1 MIAKELLNPKSIVI
15 CGVSSDVHKPGG
27 KALKNLLESPF
38 KGQVYAVNPKETE
51 VQGVKCYAKVDDLPQ
66 VDCAILCIAAKFC
79 TQTVDVLAKEKG
91 TKGFIII
98 SAGFSE
104 ENAEGAAIE
113 KHIVDTIN
121 SVGGSLI
128 GPNCTGFLNTNYAG
142 CFDTPIPTLDPKGVD
157 FITGSGATAVFIK
170 EYGMSN
176 GLKFNSVWAVGN
188 SAQLGI
194 EDVLEHLDETFDPE
208 RSSRVIML
216 YMEKIGDPQRLLKH
230 SRSLIN
236 KGCHIAAIKSGGSVA
251 GSRAASSHTGALATN
266 DAAVDALFR
275 KAGIVRCQNR
285 QELTTVCAVFMY
297 PELKGNRCAVVTHAG
312 GPAVM
317 LTDVLSNGG
326 MEVPSL
332 KEHPKAPELL
342 SKLFAGSSVGNPI
355 DFLATGTAEQLGY
368 ILDAVENDF
377 DEIDFSVVIFG
388 SPGLFSNKEVYDLL
402 DQKMRTCKKPI
413 FPVLPSI
420 INVKEEIEDFIAKGN
435 INFPEECVLG
445 NAICKIYNTP
455 KPKTGIVESLPI
467 DKLIISP
474 ANEPA
479 NEPDKDAVAAVAE
492 SIRQWGMLSPITV
505 SPKDGNYRV
514 VAGAKRVRAA
524 ALAGMKEIMAYIQ
537 EDAAVSDQPDIDVV
551 RIRKTV
557 ERCKDGYMEIADY
570 NELLDAAGIS
580 RKKSVE
586 VSNKE
591 DALAFAKEV
600 GCSKDV
606 PLVMKVVGPLHK
618 SDVGGVTLGVKD
630 LDTVAREFDRLI
642 VIPETYAVEMY
653 PMLDGTDVYIGA
665 IRDPKFG
672 HQVFFGLGGIFIE
685 VLKDVESVLV
695 PTNKEEVLKKLKNLK
710 GYKILEGVRGQEGV
724 NLDLYAD
731 QIVRVSALVQAAP
744 EIAEMDLNPLL
755 GNPRYVTAVDA
766 RIRLEK

>member
-1 MIAKELLNPKSIVI
+1 MIAKELLNPKSIVV
-15 CGVSSDVHKPGG
+15 CGASSDIHKPGG

-38 KGQVYAVNPKETE
+38 RGPVYAVNPKETM
-51 VQGVKCYAKVDDLPQ
+51 VQGVNCYANVNDLPQ

-79 TQTVDVLAKEKG
+79 AQTVDVLAKEKG
-91 TKGFIII
+91 CKGFIII

-104 ENAEGAAIE
+104 ESHEGAEIE

-128 GPNCTGFLNTNYAG
+128 GPNCTGFLNVNYAG
-142 CFDTPIPTLDPKGVD
+142 CFDTPIPTLDPHGVD

-170 EYGMSN
+170 EYGISN

-194 EDVLEHLDETFDPE
+194 EDVLEHLDETFDPVK
-208 RSSRVIML
+208 SSRVIML

-236 KGCHIAAIKSGGSVA
+236 KGCHIAAIKSGNSAA
-251 GSRAASSHTGALATN
+251 GSRAASSHTGALATS

-285 QELTTVCAVFMY
+285 QELTTVCAVFMH
-297 PELKGNRCAVVTHAG
+297 PEIKGKRCAVITHAG

-332 KEHPKAPELL
+332 KEHPASPALL
-342 SKLFAGSSVGNPI
+342 AKLFGGSSVGNPI

-368 ILDAVENDF
+368 IIDTVENEYTD
-377 DEIDFSVVIFG
+377 IDFSVVIFG

-402 DQKMRTCKKPI
+402 DEKMKTCKKPI

-420 INVKEEIEDFIAKGN
+420 INVKDEINDFIAKGR

-445 NAICKIYNTP
+445 NAICKVYNTP
-455 KPKTGIVESLPI
+455 KPQPEHVELP
-467 DKLIISP
+467 K
-474 ANEPA
+474 
-479 NEPDKDAVAAVAE
+479 
-492 SIRQWGMLSPITV
+492 
-505 SPKDGNYRV
+505 
-514 VAGAKRVRAA
+514 
-524 ALAGMKEIMAYIQ
+524 
-537 EDAAVSDQPDIDVV
+537 IDVA
-551 RIRKTV
+551 RIRKTID
-557 ERCKDGYMEIADY
+557 RCKSGYLEIADY

-586 VSNKE
+586 VSKKE

-630 LDTVAREFDRLI
+630 LDTVAKEFDRLI

-653 PMLDGTDVYIGA
+653 PMLDGIDVYIGA
-665 IRDPKFG
+665 IKDPKFG
-672 HQVFFGLGGIFIE
+672 HQIFFGLGGIFIE
-685 VLKDVESVLV
+685 VLKDVQSALAPITADEA
-695 PTNKEEVLKKLKNLK
+695 KEMLKQLK
-710 GYKILEGVRGQEGV
+710 GYKILQGVRGQEGV

-731 QIVRVSALVQAAP
+731 QVARVSALVQAAP

-766 RIRLEK
+766 RIRIEK

>member
-1 MIAKELLNPKSIVI
+1 MINPKLLNPQSIVV
-15 CGVSSDVHKPGG
+15 CGASSDIHTPGG
-27 KALKNLLESPF
+27 KALKNLLESAF
-38 KGQVYAVNPKETE
+38 KGEVYAVNPKETE

-79 TQTVDVLAKEKG
+79 AQTVDVLAKEKG
-91 TKGFIII
+91 CRGFIIV

-104 ENAEGAAIE
+104 ESHEGAEVE

-128 GPNCTGFLNTNYAG
+128 GPNCTGFLNTNYSG
-142 CFDTPIPTLDPKGVD
+142 CFDTPIPKLDPKGVD

-208 RSSRVIML
+208 KSSHVIML

-236 KGCHIAAIKSGGSVA
+236 KGCHIAAIKSGGSAA

-266 DAAVDALFR
+266 DAAVDALFQ

-285 QELTTVCAVFMY
+285 QELTTVCGVFMH
-297 PELKGNRCAVVTHAG
+297 PEIKGKRCAVITHAG

-326 MEVPSL
+326 MEVPPL
-332 KEHPKAPELL
+332 KDHPASPALL
-342 SKLFAGSSVGNPI
+342 AKLFGGSSVGNPI

-368 ILDAVENDF
+368 IIDTVENEY

-402 DQKMRTCKKPI
+402 DEKMKTCKKPI

-420 INVKEEIEDFIAKGN
+420 INVKQEIEDFIAKGR

-445 NAICKIYNTP
+445 NALVKVYNTP
-455 KPKTGIVESLPI
+455 KPQPEHVELP
-467 DKLIISP
+467 
-474 ANEPA
+474 
-479 NEPDKDAVAAVAE
+479 
-492 SIRQWGMLSPITV
+492 Q
-505 SPKDGNYRV
+505 
-514 VAGAKRVRAA
+514 
-524 ALAGMKEIMAYIQ
+524 
-537 EDAAVSDQPDIDVV
+537 IDVA
-551 RIRKTV
+551 RIRATV
-557 ERCKDGYMEIADY
+557 DRCKDGYMEIADY

-586 VSNKE
+586 VSKKE

-630 LDTVAREFDRLI
+630 LDTVAKEFDRLI

-672 HQVFFGLGGIFIE
+672 HQIFFGLGGIFIE
-685 VLKDVESVLV
+685 VLKDVQSALAPITAAEA
-695 PTNKEEVLKKLKNLK
+695 KEMLTKLR
-710 GYKILEGVRGQEGV
+710 GYKILQGVRGQEPV

-731 QIVRVSALVQAAP
+731 QVARVSALVQAAP

>member
-1 MIAKELLNPKSIVI
+1 MIAKELLNPRSIVI
-15 CGVSSDVHKPGG
+15 CGASSDIHKPGG
-27 KALKNLLESPF
+27 KALKNLLESNFSGP
-38 KGQVYAVNPKETE
+38 VYAVNPKETE
-51 VQGVKCYAKVDDLPQ
+51 VQGIKCYAKVEDLPQ

-79 TQTVDVLAKEKG
+79 AQTVDVLTQQKC
-91 TKGFIII
+91 TKGFIIV

-113 KHIVDTIN
+113 KHIVDSIN
-121 SVGGSLI
+121 AVGGSLI
-128 GPNCTGFLNTNYAG
+128 GPNCTGFLNTNYSG
-142 CFDTPIPTLDPKGVD
+142 CFDTPIPKLDPKGVD

-170 EYGMSN
+170 EYGMTN

-208 RSSRVIML
+208 KSSHVIML
-216 YMEKIGDPQRLLKH
+216 YMEKVGDPQRLLKH

-236 KGCHIAAIKSGGSVA
+236 KGCHIAAIKSGGSAA

-285 QELTTVCAVFMY
+285 QELTTVCGVFMY
-297 PELKGNRCAVVTHAG
+297 PEIKGNRCAVITHAG

-317 LTDVLSNGG
+317 LTDVLSNNGI
-326 MEVPSL
+326 EVPSL
-332 KEHPKAPELL
+332 KEHPASPALL
-342 SKLFAGSSVGNPI
+342 EKLFGGSSVGNPI

-368 ILDAVENDF
+368 IIDTVENEYTD
-377 DEIDFSVVIFG
+377 IDFSVVIFG
-388 SPGLFSNKEVYDLL
+388 SPGLFSNREVYALL
-402 DQKMRTCKKPI
+402 NEKMKTCKKPI

-420 INVKEEIEDFIAKGN
+420 INVKDEIQEFIDMGN

-445 NAICKIYNTP
+445 NAICKVYNTP
-455 KPKTGIVESLPI
+455 KPQPENVEQ
-467 DKLIISP
+467 P
-474 ANEPA
+474 A
-479 NEPDKDAVAAVAE
+479 
-492 SIRQWGMLSPITV
+492 
-505 SPKDGNYRV
+505 
-514 VAGAKRVRAA
+514 
-524 ALAGMKEIMAYIQ
+524 
-537 EDAAVSDQPDIDVV
+537 IDVA

-557 ERCKDGYMEIADY
+557 DRCKSGYMEIADY

-586 VSNKE
+586 VSKVE
-591 DALAFAKEV
+591 DAIAFAKEV

-630 LDTVAREFDRLI
+630 LATVEKEFNRLI

-665 IRDPKFG
+665 IKDPKFG
-672 HQVFFGLGGIFIE
+672 HQIFFGLGGIFIE
-685 VLKDVESVLV
+685 VLKDVQSALAPISAAEA
-695 PTNKEEVLKKLKNLK
+695 KEALTKLR
-710 GYKILEGVRGQEGV
+710 GYKILQGVRGQEAV
-724 NLDLYAD
+724 NIDLYAD
-731 QIVRVSALVQAAP
+731 QIARVSALVQAAP

>member
-1 MIAKELLNPKSIVI
+1 MIAKELLNPRSIVI
-15 CGVSSDVHKPGG
+15 CGASSDIHKPGG
-27 KALKNLLESPF
+27 KALKNLLESNFSGP
-38 KGQVYAVNPKETE
+38 VYAVNPKETE
-51 VQGVKCYAKVDDLPQ
+51 VQGIKCYAKVEDLPQ

-79 TQTVDVLAKEKG
+79 AQTVDVLTQQKG
-91 TKGFIII
+91 TKGFIIV

-113 KHIVDTIN
+113 KHIVDSIN
-121 SVGGSLI
+121 AVGGSLI
-128 GPNCTGFLNTNYAG
+128 GPNCTGFLNTNYSG
-142 CFDTPIPTLDPKGVD
+142 CFDTPIPKLDPKGVD

-170 EYGMSN
+170 EYGMTN
-176 GLKFNSVWAVGN
+176 DLKFNSVWAVGN

-208 RSSRVIML
+208 KSSHVIML
-216 YMEKIGDPQRLLKH
+216 YMEKVGDPQRLLKH

-236 KGCHIAAIKSGGSVA
+236 KGCHIAAIKSGGSAA

-285 QELTTVCAVFMY
+285 QELTTVCGVFMY
-297 PELKGNRCAVVTHAG
+297 PEIKGNRCAVITHAG

-317 LTDVLSNGG
+317 LTDVLSNNGI
-326 MEVPSL
+326 EVPSL
-332 KEHPKAPELL
+332 KEHPASPALL
-342 SKLFAGSSVGNPI
+342 EKLFGGSSVGNPI

-368 ILDAVENDF
+368 IIDTVENEYTD
-377 DEIDFSVVIFG
+377 IDFSVVIFG
-388 SPGLFSNKEVYDLL
+388 SPGLFSNREVYALL
-402 DQKMRTCKKPI
+402 NEKMKTCKKPI

-420 INVKEEIEDFIAKGN
+420 INVKDEIQEFIDMGN

-445 NAICKIYNTP
+445 NAICKVYNTP
-455 KPKTGIVESLPI
+455 KPQPENVEQ
-467 DKLIISP
+467 P
-474 ANEPA
+474 A
-479 NEPDKDAVAAVAE
+479 
-492 SIRQWGMLSPITV
+492 
-505 SPKDGNYRV
+505 
-514 VAGAKRVRAA
+514 
-524 ALAGMKEIMAYIQ
+524 
-537 EDAAVSDQPDIDVV
+537 IDVA

-557 ERCKDGYMEIADY
+557 DRCKSGYMEIADY

-586 VSNKE
+586 VSKVE
-591 DALAFAKEV
+591 DAIAFAKEV

-630 LDTVAREFDRLI
+630 LATVEKEFNRLI

-665 IRDPKFG
+665 IKDPKFG
-672 HQVFFGLGGIFIE
+672 HQIFFGLGGIFIE
-685 VLKDVESVLV
+685 VLKDVQSALAPISAAEA
-695 PTNKEEVLKKLKNLK
+695 KEALTKLR
-710 GYKILEGVRGQEGV
+710 GYKILQGVRGQEAV
-724 NLDLYAD
+724 NIDLYAD
-731 QIVRVSALVQAAP
+731 QIARVSALVQAAP

>member
-1 MIAKELLNPKSIVI
+1 MIAKELLDPKSIVI
-15 CGVSSDVHKPGG
+15 CGASSDIHKPGG
-27 KALKNLLESPF
+27 KALLNLLNSKF
-38 KGQVYAVNPKETE
+38 AGQVYAVNPKETE
-51 VQGVKCYAKVDDLPQ
+51 VQGVKCYAKVEDLPQ

-79 TQTVDVLAKEKG
+79 PATVDVLALQKG
-91 TKGFIII
+91 TKGFIIV

-128 GPNCTGFLNTNYAG
+128 GPNCTGFLNTNYSG
-142 CFDTPIPTLDPKGVD
+142 CFDTPIPTLDPHGVD

-170 EYGMSN
+170 EYGISN
-176 GLKFNSVWAVGN
+176 GLTFNSVWAVGN

-194 EDVLEHLDETFDPE
+194 EDVLEHLDTTFDPE
-208 RSSRVIML
+208 KSSRVIML

-236 KGCHIAAIKSGGSVA
+236 KGCHIAAIKSGGSAA

-285 QELTTVCAVFMY
+285 QELTTVCAVFMH
-297 PELKGNRCAVVTHAG
+297 PEIKGNRCAVITHAG

-326 MEVPSL
+326 IEVPSL
-332 KEHPKAPELL
+332 KDHPASPALL
-342 SKLFAGSSVGNPI
+342 AKLFGGSSVGNPI

-368 ILDAVENDF
+368 IIDTVENEYTD
-377 DEIDFSVVIFG
+377 IDFSVVIFG

-402 DQKMRTCKKPI
+402 DEKMKTCKKPI

-420 INVKEEIEDFIAKGN
+420 INVKQEIDDFIAKGR

-445 NAICKIYNTP
+445 NALVKVYNTP
-455 KPKTGIVESLPI
+455 KPQPENVEQ
-467 DKLIISP
+467 P
-474 ANEPA
+474 A
-479 NEPDKDAVAAVAE
+479 
-492 SIRQWGMLSPITV
+492 
-505 SPKDGNYRV
+505 
-514 VAGAKRVRAA
+514 
-524 ALAGMKEIMAYIQ
+524 
-537 EDAAVSDQPDIDVV
+537 IDVA
-551 RIRKTV
+551 RIRATV
-557 ERCKDGYMEIADY
+557 DRCKDGYMEIADY
-570 NELLDAAGIS
+570 NELLDAAGIA
-580 RKKSVE
+580 RKKSIE
-586 VSNKE
+586 VSKKE
-591 DALAFAKEV
+591 DALAFAREV

-672 HQVFFGLGGIFIE
+672 HQIFFGLGGIFIE
-685 VLKDVESVLV
+685 VLKDVQSALAPITAAEA
-695 PTNKEEVLKKLKNLK
+695 KEMLTHLR
-710 GYKILEGVRGQEGV
+710 GYKILEGVRGQEPV

-731 QIVRVSALVQAAP
+731 QIARVSALVQAAP

-755 GNPRYVTAVDA
+755 GNPRAVVAVDA

>member
-1 MIAKELLNPKSIVI
+1 MIAKELLNPRSIVI
-15 CGVSSDVHKPGG
+15 CGASSDIHKPGG
-27 KALKNLLESPF
+27 KSLKNLLESPF
-38 KGQVYAVNPKETE
+38 KGQIYAVNPKETE

-66 VDCAILCIAAKFC
+66 VDCALLCIAAKFC
-79 TQTVDVLAKEKG
+79 AQTVDVLAKEKG
-91 TKGFIII
+91 CKGFIII

-128 GPNCTGFLNTNYAG
+128 GPNCTGFLNVNYAG

-208 RSSRVIML
+208 KSSHVIML
-216 YMEKIGDPQRLLKH
+216 YMEKIGDPMRLLKH

-236 KGCHIAAIKSGGSVA
+236 KGCHIAAIKSGGSAA

-275 KAGIVRCQNR
+275 KAGIVRCHNR
-285 QELTTVCAVFMY
+285 QELTTVCGVFMH
-297 PELKGNRCAVVTHAG
+297 PEIKGKRCAVITHAG

-326 MEVPSL
+326 MEVPPL
-332 KEHPKAPELL
+332 KDHPASPALL
-342 SKLFAGSSVGNPI
+342 EKLFGGSSVGNPI

-368 ILDAVENDF
+368 IIDTVENEY

-402 DQKMRTCKKPI
+402 DEKMKTCKKPI

-420 INVKEEIEDFIAKGN
+420 INVKDEIEDFISKGR

-445 NAICKIYNTP
+445 NALCKVYNTP
-455 KPKTGIVESLPI
+455 KPQPEHVELP
-467 DKLIISP
+467 K
-474 ANEPA
+474 
-479 NEPDKDAVAAVAE
+479 
-492 SIRQWGMLSPITV
+492 
-505 SPKDGNYRV
+505 
-514 VAGAKRVRAA
+514 
-524 ALAGMKEIMAYIQ
+524 
-537 EDAAVSDQPDIDVV
+537 IDVA
-551 RIRKTV
+551 RIRRTV

-586 VSNKE
+586 VSKKE

-618 SDVGGVTLGVKD
+618 SDVGGVTLNVKD
-630 LDTVAREFDRLI
+630 LDTVSKEFDRLMAI
-642 VIPETYAVEMY
+642 KDTYAVEMY
-653 PMLDGTDVYIGA
+653 PMLDGIDVYIGA
-665 IRDPKFG
+665 IKDPKFG
-672 HQVFFGLGGIFIE
+672 HQIFFGLGGIFIE
-685 VLKDVESVLV
+685 VLKDVQSALAPITAAEA
-695 PTNKEEVLKKLKNLK
+695 KEMLKQLK
-710 GYKILEGVRGQEGV
+710 GYKILQGVRGQEGV

-731 QIVRVSALVQAAP
+731 QVARVSALVQAAP

>member
-1 MIAKELLNPKSIVI
+1 MIAKELLNPRSIVI
-15 CGVSSDVHKPGG
+15 CGASSDIHKPGG
-27 KALKNLLESPF
+27 KSLKNLLESPF

-79 TQTVDVLAKEKG
+79 AQTVDVLAKEKG
-91 TKGFIII
+91 CKGFIIV

-128 GPNCTGFLNTNYAG
+128 GPNCTGFLNVNYAG
-142 CFDTPIPTLDPKGVD
+142 CFDTPIPPLDPKGVD

-208 RSSRVIML
+208 KSSHVIML

-236 KGCHIAAIKSGGSVA
+236 KGCHIAAIKSGGSAA

-285 QELTTVCAVFMY
+285 QELTTVCAVFMH
-297 PELKGNRCAVVTHAG
+297 PEIKGKRCAVITHAG

-332 KEHPKAPELL
+332 KEHPASPALL
-342 SKLFAGSSVGNPI
+342 EKLFAGSSVGNPI

-368 ILDAVENDF
+368 IIDTVENEYTD
-377 DEIDFSVVIFG
+377 IDFSVVIFG

-402 DQKMRTCKKPI
+402 DEKMKTCKKPI

-420 INVKEEIEDFIAKGN
+420 INVKDEINDFIAKGR
-435 INFPEECVLG
+435 INFPEKCVLG
-445 NAICKIYNTP
+445 NAICKVYHTP
-455 KPKTGIVESLPI
+455 KPQPENVELP
-467 DKLIISP
+467 K
-474 ANEPA
+474 
-479 NEPDKDAVAAVAE
+479 
-492 SIRQWGMLSPITV
+492 
-505 SPKDGNYRV
+505 
-514 VAGAKRVRAA
+514 
-524 ALAGMKEIMAYIQ
+524 
-537 EDAAVSDQPDIDVV
+537 IDVA
-551 RIRKTV
+551 RIRKTID
-557 ERCKDGYMEIADY
+557 RCKDGYMEISDY

-586 VSNKE
+586 VSKKE

-630 LDTVAREFDRLI
+630 LDTVAKEFDRLI

-665 IRDPKFG
+665 IRDEKFG

-685 VLKDVESVLV
+685 VLKDVQSALAPITAAEA
-695 PTNKEEVLKKLKNLK
+695 KEMLKQLK

-724 NLDLYAD
+724 NIDLYAE
-731 QIVRVSALVQAAP
+731 QVARVSALVQAAP

>member
-1 MIAKELLNPKSIVI
+1 MISQKLLAPQSIVV
-15 CGVSSDVHKPGG
+15 CGASSDVHKPGG
-27 KALKNLLESPF
+27 KVLKNLKESGF
-38 KGQVYAVNPKETE
+38 KGQIYAVNPKETE
-51 VQGVKCYAKVDDLPQ
+51 VQGVKCYAKVEDLPQ
-66 VDCAILCIAAKFC
+66 VDCAILAIAAKYC
-79 TQTVDVLAKEKG
+79 PATVDVLTHQKG
-91 TKGFIII
+91 TGGFIIV

-104 ENAEGAAIE
+104 ENEEGARLE
-113 KHIVDTIN
+113 KQIVEHIN

-128 GPNCTGFLNTNYAG
+128 GPNCTGFLNTNYCGA
-142 CFDTPIPTLDPKGVD
+142 FDTPIPTLDPHGVD

-170 EYGMSN
+170 EYGITN
-176 GLKFNSVWAVGN
+176 GLTFNSVWAVGN

-194 EDVLEHLDETFDPE
+194 EDVLEHLDETFDPVK
-208 RSSRVIML
+208 SSRVIML

-230 SRSLIN
+230 SRNLIN
-236 KGCHIAAIKSGGSVA
+236 KGCHIAAIKSGGSAA

-266 DAAVDALFR
+266 DAAVAALFR

-285 QELTTVCAVFMY
+285 QELTTVCAIFMH
-297 PELKGNRCAVVTHAG
+297 PELKGKRCAVITHAG

-326 MEVPSL
+326 MDVPGL
-332 KEHPKAPELL
+332 KEHPKSPELL
-342 SKLFAGSSVGNPI
+342 GKLFAGSSVGNPI

-368 ILDAVENDF
+368 IIDAVENDY
-377 DEIDFSVVIFG
+377 ENIDFSVVIFG
-388 SPGLFSNKEVYDLL
+388 SPGLFSNREVYALL
-402 DQKMRTCKKPI
+402 DEKMKTCKKPI

-420 INVKEEIEDFIAKGN
+420 INVKDEIQEFIDRGR
-435 INFPEECVLG
+435 INFPEECILG
-445 NAICKIYNTP
+445 NALCKVYHTP
-455 KPKTGIVESLPI
+455 KPQPENVEQ
-467 DKLIISP
+467 P
-474 ANEPA
+474 A
-479 NEPDKDAVAAVAE
+479 
-492 SIRQWGMLSPITV
+492 
-505 SPKDGNYRV
+505 
-514 VAGAKRVRAA
+514 
-524 ALAGMKEIMAYIQ
+524 
-537 EDAAVSDQPDIDVV
+537 IDVA
-551 RIRKTV
+551 RIRKTID
-557 ERCKDGYMEIADY
+557 RCKDGYMEIADY

-586 VSNKE
+586 VSKKE

-665 IRDPKFG
+665 IRDAKFG
-672 HQVFFGLGGIFIE
+672 HQIFFGLGGIFIE
-685 VLKDVESVLV
+685 VLKDVQSALAPISATEA
-695 PTNKEEVLKKLKNLK
+695 KEMLTKLR
-710 GYKILEGVRGQEGV
+710 GYKILQGVRGQEAV

-731 QIVRVSALVQAAP
+731 QIARVSALVQAAP

>member
-1 MIAKELLNPKSIVI
+1 MIAKELLNPRSIVI
-15 CGVSSDVHKPGG
+15 CGASSDVHKPGG

-79 TQTVDVLAKEKG
+79 AQTVDVLAKEKG

-142 CFDTPIPTLDPKGVD
+142 CFDAPIPHLDPKGVD

-208 RSSRVIML
+208 RSSHVIML

-236 KGCHIAAIKSGGSVA
+236 KGCHIAAIKSGGSAA

-285 QELTTVCAVFMY
+285 QELTTVCAVFMH
-297 PELKGNRCAVVTHAG
+297 PEIKGKRCAVITHAG

-332 KEHPKAPELL
+332 KEHPASPALL
-342 SKLFAGSSVGNPI
+342 EKLFAGSSVGNPI

-368 ILDAVENDF
+368 IIDAVENDYT
-377 DEIDFSVVIFG
+377 DIDFSVVIFG

-402 DQKMRTCKKPI
+402 DEKMKTCKKPI

-420 INVKEEIEDFIAKGN
+420 INVKEEIEDFIAKGR

-445 NAICKIYNTP
+445 NAICKVYHTP
-455 KPKTGIVESLPI
+455 KPQPEHVE
-467 DKLIISP
+467 
-474 ANEPA
+474 
-479 NEPDKDAVAAVAE
+479 
-492 SIRQWGMLSPITV
+492 T
-505 SPKDGNYRV
+505 PK
-514 VAGAKRVRAA
+514 
-524 ALAGMKEIMAYIQ
+524 
-537 EDAAVSDQPDIDVV
+537 IDVA

-586 VSNKE
+586 VSKKE

-630 LDTVAREFDRLI
+630 LDTVAKEFDRLI

-665 IRDPKFG
+665 IRDAKFG
-672 HQVFFGLGGIFIE
+672 HQIFFGLGGIFIE
-685 VLKDVESVLV
+685 VLKDVQSALAPITAAEA
-695 PTNKEEVLKKLKNLK
+695 KEMLKQLK

-731 QIVRVSALVQAAP
+731 QVARVSALVQAAP

>member
-1 MIAKELLNPKSIVI
+1 MIAKELLNPRSIVI
-15 CGVSSDVHKPGG
+15 CGASSDVHKPGG
-27 KALKNLLESPF
+27 KSLKNLLESPF

-51 VQGVKCYAKVDDLPQ
+51 VQGVKCYSKVEDLPQ

-79 TQTVDVLAKEKG
+79 AQTVDVLAKEKG
-91 TKGFIII
+91 CKGFIIV

-104 ENAEGAAIE
+104 ESHEGAEIE

-128 GPNCTGFLNTNYAG
+128 GPNCTGFLNVNYAG
-142 CFDTPIPTLDPKGVD
+142 CFDTPIPPLDPKGVD

-194 EDVLEHLDETFDPE
+194 EDVLEHLDETFDPVK
-208 RSSRVIML
+208 SSHVIML

-236 KGCHIAAIKSGGSVA
+236 KGCHIAAIKSGGSAA

-285 QELTTVCAVFMY
+285 QELTTLCAVFMY
-297 PELKGNRCAVVTHAG
+297 PELKGKRCAVVTHAG

-332 KEHPKAPELL
+332 KDHPASPALL
-342 SKLFAGSSVGNPI
+342 EKLFGGSSVGNPI

-368 ILDAVENDF
+368 ILDTVENEYTD
-377 DEIDFSVVIFG
+377 IDFSVVIFG

-420 INVKEEIEDFIAKGN
+420 INVKSEIEDFIAKGN

-445 NAICKIYNTP
+445 NALVKVYHTP
-455 KPKTGIVESLPI
+455 KPQPENVELP
-467 DKLIISP
+467 K
-474 ANEPA
+474 
-479 NEPDKDAVAAVAE
+479 
-492 SIRQWGMLSPITV
+492 
-505 SPKDGNYRV
+505 
-514 VAGAKRVRAA
+514 
-524 ALAGMKEIMAYIQ
+524 
-537 EDAAVSDQPDIDVV
+537 IDVA
-551 RIRKTV
+551 RIRATV
-557 ERCKDGYMEIADY
+557 DRCKDGYMEISDY

-586 VSNKE
+586 VSKKE

-630 LDTVAREFDRLI
+630 LDTVAKEFDRLI

-665 IRDPKFG
+665 IRDDKFG
-672 HQVFFGLGGIFIE
+672 HQIFFGLGGIFIE
-685 VLKDVESVLV
+685 VLKDVQSALAPITAAEA
-695 PTNKEEVLKKLKNLK
+695 KEMLKQLK

-731 QIVRVSALVQAAP
+731 QVARVSALVQAAP

>member
-1 MIAKELLNPKSIVI
+1 MIAKELLNPKSIVV
-15 CGVSSDVHKPGG
+15 CGASSDIHKPGG

-38 KGQVYAVNPKETE
+38 RGPVYAVNPKETE

-66 VDCAILCIAAKFC
+66 VECAILCIAAKFC
-79 TQTVDVLAKEKG
+79 AQTVDVLSKEKG
-91 TKGFIII
+91 CKGFIII

-104 ENAEGAAIE
+104 ENHEGALIE

-128 GPNCTGFLNTNYAG
+128 GPNCTGFLNVNYAG
-142 CFDTPIPTLDPKGVD
+142 CFDTPIPALDPKGVD

-194 EDVLEHLDETFDPE
+194 EDVLEHLDETFDPVK
-208 RSSRVIML
+208 SSHVIML

-236 KGCHIAAIKSGGSVA
+236 KGCHIAAIKSGGSAA

-266 DAAVDALFR
+266 DAVVDALFK

-285 QELTTVCAVFMY
+285 QELTTVCGVFMH
-297 PELKGNRCAVVTHAG
+297 PEIKGKRCAVITHAG

-332 KEHPKAPELL
+332 KEHPASPALL
-342 SKLFAGSSVGNPI
+342 EKLFAGSSVGNPI

-368 ILDAVENDF
+368 IIDTVENEYTD
-377 DEIDFSVVIFG
+377 IDFSVVIFG

-402 DQKMRTCKKPI
+402 DAKMKTCKKPI

-420 INVKEEIEDFIAKGN
+420 INVKDEIEDFIAKGR

-445 NAICKIYNTP
+445 NAICKVYNTP
-455 KPKTGIVESLPI
+455 KPQPENVE
-467 DKLIISP
+467 
-474 ANEPA
+474 
-479 NEPDKDAVAAVAE
+479 
-492 SIRQWGMLSPITV
+492 M
-505 SPKDGNYRV
+505 PKV
-514 VAGAKRVRAA
+514 
-524 ALAGMKEIMAYIQ
+524 
-537 EDAAVSDQPDIDVV
+537 DIA
-551 RIRKTV
+551 RIRKCIDSC
-557 ERCKDGYMEIADY
+557 ENGYIAPDKIY
-570 NELLDAAGIS
+570 ELLDAAGIAQKQI
-580 RKKSVE
+580 RVVDKKQQ
-586 VSNKE
+586 
-591 DALAFAKEV
+591 ALDFANEV
-600 GCSKDV
+600 GY
-606 PLVMKVVGPLHK
+606 PLVMKVVGPVHK
-618 SDVGGVTLGVKD
+618 SDVGGVTLNVRD
-630 LDTVAREFDRLI
+630 IETVGKEFDRLMAI
-642 VIPETYAVEMY
+642 KDTYAVEMY
-653 PMLDGTDVYIGA
+653 PMLDGTEVYIGA
-665 IRDPKFG
+665 IRDQKFG

-685 VLKDVESVLV
+685 VLKDVQSSLV
-695 PTNKEEVLKKLKNLK
+695 PISAPEAKDMLTKLR
-710 GYKILEGVRGQEGV
+710 GYKILQGVRGQQPV
-724 NLDLYAD
+724 NIDVYAE
-731 QIVRVSALVQAAP
+731 QIARVAALVMAAP

-755 GNPRYVTAVDA
+755 GNPKNVVAVDA
-766 RIRLEK
+766 RIRIEK

>member
-1 MIAKELLNPKSIVI
+1 MIAKELLNPRSIVI
-15 CGVSSDVHKPGG
+15 CGASSDVHKPGG
-27 KALKNLLESPF
+27 KSLKNLLESPF

-51 VQGVKCYAKVDDLPQ
+51 VQGVKCYAKVEDLPQ

-79 TQTVDVLAKEKG
+79 AQTVDVLAKEKG
-91 TKGFIII
+91 CKGFIIV

-104 ENAEGAAIE
+104 ESHEGAEIE

-128 GPNCTGFLNTNYAG
+128 GPNCTGFLNVNYAG
-142 CFDTPIPTLDPKGVD
+142 CFDTPIPPLDPKGVD

-194 EDVLEHLDETFDPE
+194 EDVLEHLDETFNPE
-208 RSSRVIML
+208 TSSHVIML

-236 KGCHIAAIKSGGSVA
+236 KGCHIAAIKSGGSAA

-297 PELKGNRCAVVTHAG
+297 PELKGKRCAIVTHAG

-332 KEHPKAPELL
+332 KDHPASPALL
-342 SKLFAGSSVGNPI
+342 EKLFGGSSVGNPI

-368 ILDAVENDF
+368 ILDTVENEYTD
-377 DEIDFSVVIFG
+377 IDFSVVIFG

-420 INVKEEIEDFIAKGN
+420 INVKSEIEDFIAKGN

-445 NAICKIYNTP
+445 NALVKVYHTP
-455 KPKTGIVESLPI
+455 KPQPENVELP
-467 DKLIISP
+467 K
-474 ANEPA
+474 
-479 NEPDKDAVAAVAE
+479 
-492 SIRQWGMLSPITV
+492 
-505 SPKDGNYRV
+505 
-514 VAGAKRVRAA
+514 
-524 ALAGMKEIMAYIQ
+524 
-537 EDAAVSDQPDIDVV
+537 IDVA

-586 VSNKE
+586 VSKKE
-591 DALAFAKEV
+591 DAVAFAKEV

-630 LDTVAREFDRLI
+630 LDTVAKEFDRLI

-672 HQVFFGLGGIFIE
+672 HQIFFGLGGIFIE
-685 VLKDVESVLV
+685 VLKDVQSALAPITAAEA
-695 PTNKEEVLKKLKNLK
+695 KEMLTKLK
-710 GYKILEGVRGQEGV
+710 GYKILQGVRGQEGV

-731 QIVRVSALVQAAP
+731 QVARVSALVQAAP

>member
-15 CGVSSDVHKPGG
+15 CGASSDIHKPGG
-27 KALKNLLESPF
+27 KSLKNLLESPF
-38 KGQVYAVNPKETE
+38 KGQIYAVNPKETE

-66 VDCAILCIAAKFC
+66 VDCALLCIAAKFC
-79 TQTVDVLAKEKG
+79 AQTVDVLAKEKG
-91 TKGFIII
+91 CKGFIII

-104 ENAEGAAIE
+104 ESHEGAEIE

-128 GPNCTGFLNTNYAG
+128 GPNCTGFLNVNYAG
-142 CFDTPIPTLDPKGVD
+142 CFDTPIPPLNPKGVD

-176 GLKFNSVWAVGN
+176 GLQFNSVWAVGN

-208 RSSRVIML
+208 KSSHVIML

-236 KGCHIAAIKSGGSVA
+236 KGCHIAAIKSGNSAA
-251 GSRAASSHTGALATN
+251 GSRAASSHTGALATS

-285 QELTTVCAVFMY
+285 QELTTVCAVFMH
-297 PELKGNRCAVVTHAG
+297 PELKGKRCAVVTHAG

-326 MEVPSL
+326 MEIPSL

-342 SKLFAGSSVGNPI
+342 SKLFGGSSVGNPI

-402 DQKMRTCKKPI
+402 DEKMKTCKKPI

-420 INVKEEIEDFIAKGN
+420 INVKDEIEDFIAKGR

-445 NAICKIYNTP
+445 NAICKVYNTP
-455 KPKTGIVESLPI
+455 KPQPEHVELP
-467 DKLIISP
+467 K
-474 ANEPA
+474 
-479 NEPDKDAVAAVAE
+479 
-492 SIRQWGMLSPITV
+492 
-505 SPKDGNYRV
+505 
-514 VAGAKRVRAA
+514 
-524 ALAGMKEIMAYIQ
+524 
-537 EDAAVSDQPDIDVV
+537 IDVA
-551 RIRKTV
+551 RIRKTID
-557 ERCKDGYMEIADY
+557 RCKSGYLEIADY

-586 VSNKE
+586 VSKKE

-630 LDTVAREFDRLI
+630 LDTVAKEFDRLI

-653 PMLDGTDVYIGA
+653 PMLDGLDVYIGA
-665 IRDPKFG
+665 IKDAKFG
-672 HQVFFGLGGIFIE
+672 HQIFFGLGGIFIE
-685 VLKDVESVLV
+685 VLKDVQSALAPITAAEA
-695 PTNKEEVLKKLKNLK
+695 KEMLKQLK

-724 NLDLYAD
+724 NIDLYAD
-731 QIVRVSALVQAAP
+731 QVARVSALVQAAP

-766 RIRLEK
+766 RIRIEK

>member
-1 MIAKELLNPKSIVI
+1 MIAKELLNPRSIVI
-15 CGVSSDVHKPGG
+15 CGASSDIHKPGG
-27 KALKNLLESPF
+27 KSLKNLLESPF

-79 TQTVDVLAKEKG
+79 AQTVDVLAKEKG
-91 TKGFIII
+91 CKGFIIV

-128 GPNCTGFLNTNYAG
+128 GPNCTGFLNVNYAG
-142 CFDTPIPTLDPKGVD
+142 CFDTPIPKLDPKGVD

-208 RSSRVIML
+208 KSSHVIML

-230 SRSLIN
+230 SRNLIN
-236 KGCHIAAIKSGGSVA
+236 KGCHIAAIKSGGSAA

-285 QELTTVCAVFMY
+285 QELTTVCAVFMH
-297 PELKGNRCAVVTHAG
+297 PEIKGKRCAVITHAG

-332 KEHPKAPELL
+332 KEHPASPALL
-342 SKLFAGSSVGNPI
+342 EKLFAGSSVGNPI

-368 ILDAVENDF
+368 IIDTVENEYTD
-377 DEIDFSVVIFG
+377 IDFSVVIFG

-402 DQKMRTCKKPI
+402 DQKMKTCKKPI

-420 INVKEEIEDFIAKGN
+420 INVKDEIDDFIAKGR

-445 NAICKIYNTP
+445 NAICKVYNTP
-455 KPKTGIVESLPI
+455 KPQPENVELP
-467 DKLIISP
+467 
-474 ANEPA
+474 A
-479 NEPDKDAVAAVAE
+479 
-492 SIRQWGMLSPITV
+492 
-505 SPKDGNYRV
+505 
-514 VAGAKRVRAA
+514 
-524 ALAGMKEIMAYIQ
+524 
-537 EDAAVSDQPDIDVV
+537 IDVA
-551 RIRKTV
+551 RIRRTV

-586 VSNKE
+586 VSKKE

-630 LDTVAREFDRLI
+630 LDTVAKEFDRLI

-672 HQVFFGLGGIFIE
+672 HQIFFGLGGIFIE
-685 VLKDVESVLV
+685 VLKDVQSALAPITAAEA
-695 PTNKEEVLKKLKNLK
+695 KEMLTHLK
-710 GYKILEGVRGQEGV
+710 GYKILQGVRGQEGV

-731 QIVRVSALVQAAP
+731 QVARVSALVQAAP

>member
-1 MIAKELLNPKSIVI
+1 MIAKELLNPRSIVV
-15 CGVSSDVHKPGG
+15 CGASSDVHKPGG
-27 KALKNLLESPF
+27 KSLYNLLHSPF

-51 VQGVKCYAKVDDLPQ
+51 VQGVKCYTKVEDLPQ

-79 TQTVDVLAKEKG
+79 AQTVDVLAKEKG
-91 TKGFIII
+91 CKGFIIV

-128 GPNCTGFLNTNYAG
+128 GPNCTGFLNTNYSG
-142 CFDTPIPTLDPKGVD
+142 CFDTPIPPLDPKGVD

-208 RSSRVIML
+208 KSSHVIML

-236 KGCHIAAIKSGGSVA
+236 KGCHIAAIKSGSSAA

-285 QELTTVCAVFMY
+285 QELTTVCAVFMH
-297 PELKGNRCAVVTHAG
+297 PELKGKRCAVITHAG

-332 KEHPKAPELL
+332 KDHPASPALL
-342 SKLFAGSSVGNPI
+342 EKLFGGSSVGNPI

-368 ILDAVENDF
+368 IIDTVENEYTD
-377 DEIDFSVVIFG
+377 IDFSVVIFG

-402 DQKMRTCKKPI
+402 DEKMKTCKKPI

-420 INVKEEIEDFIAKGN
+420 INVKDEINDFIAKGR

-445 NAICKIYNTP
+445 NALCKVYHTP
-455 KPKTGIVESLPI
+455 KPQPEHVELP
-467 DKLIISP
+467 
-474 ANEPA
+474 A
-479 NEPDKDAVAAVAE
+479 
-492 SIRQWGMLSPITV
+492 
-505 SPKDGNYRV
+505 
-514 VAGAKRVRAA
+514 
-524 ALAGMKEIMAYIQ
+524 
-537 EDAAVSDQPDIDVV
+537 IDVA

-586 VSNKE
+586 VSKKE

-630 LDTVAREFDRLI
+630 LDTVAKEFDRLI

-672 HQVFFGLGGIFIE
+672 HQIFFGLGGIFIE
-685 VLKDVESVLV
+685 VLKDVQSALAPITAAEA
-695 PTNKEEVLKKLKNLK
+695 KEMLKQLK

-724 NLDLYAD
+724 NIDLYAE
-731 QIVRVSALVQAAP
+731 QVARVSALVQAAP

>member
-1 MIAKELLNPKSIVI
+1 MINPKLLNPQSIVV
-15 CGVSSDVHKPGG
+15 CGASSDIHKPGG
-27 KALKNLLESPF
+27 KSLKNLLESPF
-38 KGQVYAVNPKETE
+38 KGQIYAVNPKETE

-79 TQTVDVLAKEKG
+79 AQTVDVLAKEKG
-91 TKGFIII
+91 CRGFIIV

-128 GPNCTGFLNTNYAG
+128 GPNCTGFLNTNYSG
-142 CFDTPIPTLDPKGVD
+142 CFDTPIPKLDPKGVD

-208 RSSRVIML
+208 KSSHVIML

-236 KGCHIAAIKSGGSVA
+236 KGCHIAAIKSGGSAA

-275 KAGIVRCQNR
+275 KAGIVRCHNR
-285 QELTTVCAVFMY
+285 QELTTVCGVFMH
-297 PELKGNRCAVVTHAG
+297 PEIKGKRCAVITHAG

-317 LTDVLSNGG
+317 LTDVLSDGG
-326 MEVPSL
+326 MEVPPL
-332 KEHPKAPELL
+332 KDHPASPALL
-342 SKLFAGSSVGNPI
+342 AKLFGGSSVGNPI

-368 ILDAVENDF
+368 IIDTVENEY

-402 DQKMRTCKKPI
+402 DEKMKTCKKPI

-420 INVKEEIEDFIAKGN
+420 INVKEEINDFIAKGR

-445 NAICKIYNTP
+445 NAICKVYNTP
-455 KPKTGIVESLPI
+455 KPQPEHVELP
-467 DKLIISP
+467 K
-474 ANEPA
+474 
-479 NEPDKDAVAAVAE
+479 
-492 SIRQWGMLSPITV
+492 
-505 SPKDGNYRV
+505 
-514 VAGAKRVRAA
+514 
-524 ALAGMKEIMAYIQ
+524 
-537 EDAAVSDQPDIDVV
+537 IDVA

-586 VSNKE
+586 VSKME

-630 LDTVAREFDRLI
+630 LDTVAKEFDRLI

-653 PMLDGTDVYIGA
+653 PMLDGIDVYIGA
-665 IRDPKFG
+665 IKDPKFG
-672 HQVFFGLGGIFIE
+672 HQIFFGLGGIFIE
-685 VLKDVESVLV
+685 VLKDVQSALAPITAAEA
-695 PTNKEEVLKKLKNLK
+695 KEMLTKLK
-710 GYKILEGVRGQEGV
+710 GYKILQGVRGQEGV

-731 QIVRVSALVQAAP
+731 QVARVSALVQAAP

>member
-1 MIAKELLNPKSIVI
+1 MINPKLLDPKSIVV
-15 CGVSSDVHKPGG
+15 CGASSDIHKPGG
-27 KALKNLLESPF
+27 KALKNLLESAF
-38 KGQVYAVNPKETE
+38 KGEVYAVNPKETE

-79 TQTVDVLAKEKG
+79 AQTVDVLAKEKG
-91 TKGFIII
+91 CRGFIIV

-128 GPNCTGFLNTNYAG
+128 GPNCTGFLNTNYSG
-142 CFDTPIPTLDPKGVD
+142 CFDTPIPKLDPKGVD

-208 RSSRVIML
+208 KSSHVIML
-216 YMEKIGDPQRLLKH
+216 YMEKIGDPMRLLKH

-236 KGCHIAAIKSGGSVA
+236 KGCKIAAIKSGGSAA

-266 DAAVDALFR
+266 DAAVDALFQ
-275 KAGIVRCQNR
+275 KAGIVRCHNR
-285 QELTTVCAVFMY
+285 QELTTVCGVFMH
-297 PELKGNRCAVVTHAG
+297 PELKGNRCAVITHAG

-326 MEVPSL
+326 MEVPPL
-332 KEHPKAPELL
+332 KDHPASPALL
-342 SKLFAGSSVGNPI
+342 AKLFGGSSVGNPI

-368 ILDAVENDF
+368 IIDTVENEY

-402 DQKMRTCKKPI
+402 DEKMKTCKKPI

-420 INVKEEIEDFIAKGN
+420 INVKQEIEDFIAKGR

-445 NAICKIYNTP
+445 NALVKVWNTP
-455 KPKTGIVESLPI
+455 KPQPENVELP
-467 DKLIISP
+467 K
-474 ANEPA
+474 
-479 NEPDKDAVAAVAE
+479 
-492 SIRQWGMLSPITV
+492 
-505 SPKDGNYRV
+505 
-514 VAGAKRVRAA
+514 
-524 ALAGMKEIMAYIQ
+524 
-537 EDAAVSDQPDIDVV
+537 IDVA
-551 RIRKTV
+551 RIRATV
-557 ERCKDGYMEIADY
+557 DRCKDGYMEIADY

-586 VSNKE
+586 VSKKE

-630 LDTVAREFDRLI
+630 LDTVAKEFDRLI

-672 HQVFFGLGGIFIE
+672 HQIFFGLGGIFIE
-685 VLKDVESVLV
+685 VLKDVQSALAPITAAEA
-695 PTNKEEVLKKLKNLK
+695 KEMLTKLR
-710 GYKILEGVRGQEGV
+710 GYKILQGVRGQEPV

-731 QIVRVSALVQAAP
+731 QVARVSALVQAAP

>member
-1 MIAKELLNPKSIVI
+1 MINPKLLNPQSIVV
-15 CGVSSDVHKPGG
+15 CGASSDIHKPGG
-27 KALKNLLESPF
+27 KALKNLLESAF

-79 TQTVDVLAKEKG
+79 AQTVDVLTQQKG

-104 ENAEGAAIE
+104 ENAEGATIE
-113 KHIVDTIN
+113 KHIVDAIN
-121 SVGGSLI
+121 AVGGSLI
-128 GPNCTGFLNTNYAG
+128 GPNCTGFLNTNYSG
-142 CFDTPIPTLDPKGVD
+142 CFDTPIPKLDPKGVD

-194 EDVLEHLDETFDPE
+194 EDVLEHLDESFDPE
-208 RSSRVIML
+208 KSSHVIML
-216 YMEKIGDPQRLLKH
+216 YMEKIGDPMRLLKH

-236 KGCHIAAIKSGGSVA
+236 KGCHIAAIKSGGSAA

-266 DAAVDALFR
+266 DAAVDALFQ
-275 KAGIVRCQNR
+275 KAGIVRCHNR
-285 QELTTVCAVFMY
+285 QELTTVCGVFMH
-297 PELKGNRCAVVTHAG
+297 PEIKGKRCAVITHAG

-317 LTDVLSNGG
+317 LTDVLSDGG
-326 MEVPSL
+326 IEVPPL
-332 KEHPKAPELL
+332 KDHPASPALL
-342 SKLFAGSSVGNPI
+342 AKLFGGSSVGNPI

-368 ILDAVENDF
+368 IIDTVENEY

-402 DQKMRTCKKPI
+402 DEKMKTCKKPI

-420 INVKEEIEDFIAKGN
+420 INVKDEINDFISKGR

-445 NAICKIYNTP
+445 NAIVKVYNTP
-455 KPKTGIVESLPI
+455 KPQPEHVELPQV
-467 DKLIISP
+467 D
-474 ANEPA
+474 
-479 NEPDKDAVAAVAE
+479 VA
-492 SIRQWGMLSPITV
+492 
-505 SPKDGNYRV
+505 
-514 VAGAKRVRAA
+514 
-524 ALAGMKEIMAYIQ
+524 
-537 EDAAVSDQPDIDVV
+537 
-551 RIRKTV
+551 RIRATV
-557 ERCKDGYMEIADY
+557 DRCKDGYMEIADY

-586 VSNKE
+586 VSKKE

-630 LDTVAREFDRLI
+630 LDTVAKEFDRLI

-665 IRDPKFG
+665 IKDPKFG
-672 HQVFFGLGGIFIE
+672 HQIFFGLGGIFIE
-685 VLKDVESVLV
+685 VLKDVQSALAPITAVEA
-695 PTNKEEVLKKLKNLK
+695 KEMLTKLR
-710 GYKILEGVRGQEGV
+710 GYKILQGVRGQEPV

-731 QIVRVSALVQAAP
+731 QIARVSALVQAAP

>member
-1 MIAKELLNPKSIVI
+1 MINPKLLNPQSIVV
-15 CGVSSDVHKPGG
+15 CGASSDIHKPGG
-27 KALKNLLESPF
+27 KSLKNLLESPF
-38 KGQVYAVNPKETE
+38 KGQIYAVNPKETE

-79 TQTVDVLAKEKG
+79 AQTVDVLAKEKG
-91 TKGFIII
+91 CKGFIII

-104 ENAEGAAIE
+104 ESHEGAEIE

-128 GPNCTGFLNTNYAG
+128 GPNCTGFLNVNYAG
-142 CFDTPIPTLDPKGVD
+142 CFDTPIPTLDPHGVD

-170 EYGMSN
+170 EYGISN

-208 RSSRVIML
+208 KSSRVIML
-216 YMEKIGDPQRLLKH
+216 YMEKIGDPMRLLKH
-230 SRSLIN
+230 SRNLIN
-236 KGCHIAAIKSGGSVA
+236 KGCHIAAIKSGGSAA

-266 DAAVDALFR
+266 DAAVDALFQ
-275 KAGIVRCQNR
+275 KAGIVRCHNR
-285 QELTTVCAVFMY
+285 QELTTVCAVFMH
-297 PELKGNRCAVVTHAG
+297 PEIKGKRCAVITHAG

-332 KEHPKAPELL
+332 KDHPASPALL
-342 SKLFAGSSVGNPI
+342 AKLFGGSSVGNPI

-368 ILDAVENDF
+368 IIDTIENDY

-402 DQKMRTCKKPI
+402 DEKMKTCKKPI

-420 INVKEEIEDFIAKGN
+420 INVKDEINDFIAKGR

-445 NAICKIYNTP
+445 NAICKVYNTP
-455 KPKTGIVESLPI
+455 KPQPEHVELP
-467 DKLIISP
+467 
-474 ANEPA
+474 
-479 NEPDKDAVAAVAE
+479 
-492 SIRQWGMLSPITV
+492 Q
-505 SPKDGNYRV
+505 
-514 VAGAKRVRAA
+514 
-524 ALAGMKEIMAYIQ
+524 
-537 EDAAVSDQPDIDVV
+537 IDVA
-551 RIRKTV
+551 RIRATV
-557 ERCKDGYMEIADY
+557 DRCKDGYMEIADY

-586 VSNKE
+586 VSQKE

-618 SDVGGVTLGVKD
+618 SDVGGVTLNVKD
-630 LDTVAREFDRLI
+630 LDTVSKEFDRLMAI
-642 VIPETYAVEMY
+642 KDTYAVEMY

-685 VLKDVESVLV
+685 VLKDVQSALAPITASEA
-695 PTNKEEVLKKLKNLK
+695 KEMLKQLK
-710 GYKILEGVRGQEGV
+710 GYKILQGVRGQEGV

-731 QIVRVSALVQAAP
+731 QVARVSALVQAAP

-755 GNPRYVTAVDA
+755 GNLRYVTAVDA

>member
-1 MIAKELLNPKSIVI
+1 MIAKELLNPKSIVV
-15 CGVSSDVHKPGG
+15 CGASSDIHKPGG

-38 KGQVYAVNPKETE
+38 QGPVYAVNPKETE

-66 VDCAILCIAAKFC
+66 VECAILCIAAKFC
-79 TQTVDVLAKEKG
+79 AQTVDVLAKEKG
-91 TKGFIII
+91 CKGFIII

-128 GPNCTGFLNTNYAG
+128 GPNCTGFLNVNYAG

-208 RSSRVIML
+208 KSSHVIML

-236 KGCHIAAIKSGGSVA
+236 KGCHIAAIKSGGSAA

-266 DAAVDALFR
+266 DAVVDALFR

-285 QELTTVCAVFMY
+285 QELTTVCGVFMH
-297 PELKGNRCAVVTHAG
+297 PEIKGKRCAVITHAG

-332 KEHPKAPELL
+332 KEHPASPALL
-342 SKLFAGSSVGNPI
+342 EKLFAGSSVGNPI

-368 ILDAVENDF
+368 IIDTVENEYTD
-377 DEIDFSVVIFG
+377 IDFSVVIFG

-402 DQKMRTCKKPI
+402 DQKMKTCKKPI

-420 INVKEEIEDFIAKGN
+420 INVKDEIEDFIAKGR

-445 NAICKIYNTP
+445 NAICKVYNTP
-455 KPKTGIVESLPI
+455 KPQPENVEMPKI
-467 DKLIISP
+467 DT
-474 ANEPA
+474 A
-479 NEPDKDAVAAVAE
+479 
-492 SIRQWGMLSPITV
+492 
-505 SPKDGNYRV
+505 
-514 VAGAKRVRAA
+514 
-524 ALAGMKEIMAYIQ
+524 
-537 EDAAVSDQPDIDVV
+537 
-551 RIRKTV
+551 RIRKCIDSC
-557 ERCKDGYMEIADY
+557 ENGYIGPDQIY
-570 NELLDAAGIS
+570 ELLDAAGIVQKQI
-580 RKKSVE
+580 RVVDKKQQ
-586 VSNKE
+586 
-591 DALAFAKEV
+591 ALDFANEV
-600 GCSKDV
+600 GY
-606 PLVMKVVGPLHK
+606 PLVMKVVGPVHK
-618 SDVGGVTLGVKD
+618 SDVGGVTLNVRD
-630 LDTVAREFDRLI
+630 IETVDKEFDRLMAI
-642 VIPETYAVEMY
+642 KDTYAVEMY
-653 PMLDGTDVYIGA
+653 PMLDGTEVYIGA
-665 IRDPKFG
+665 IRDAKFG

-685 VLKDVESVLV
+685 VLKDVQSSLV
-695 PTNKEEVLKKLKNLK
+695 PISAAEAKEALTKLR
-710 GYKILEGVRGQEGV
+710 GYKILQGVRGQQPV
-724 NLDLYAD
+724 NVDVYAE
-731 QIVRVSALVQAAP
+731 QIARVAALVMAAP

-755 GNPRYVTAVDA
+755 GNPKNVVAVDA
-766 RIRLEK
+766 RIRIEK

>member
-1 MIAKELLNPKSIVI
+1 MINPKLLNPQSIVV
-15 CGVSSDVHKPGG
+15 CGASSDIHKPGG
-27 KALKNLLESPF
+27 KALKNLLESAF

-79 TQTVDVLAKEKG
+79 AQTVDVLTQQKG

-104 ENAEGAAIE
+104 ENEEGAAIE
-113 KHIVDTIN
+113 KHIVDAIN
-121 SVGGSLI
+121 AVGGSLI
-128 GPNCTGFLNTNYAG
+128 GPNCTGFLNTNYSG
-142 CFDTPIPTLDPKGVD
+142 CFDTPIPKLDPKGVD

-194 EDVLEHLDETFDPE
+194 EDVLEHLDESFDPE
-208 RSSRVIML
+208 KSSHVIML

-236 KGCHIAAIKSGGSVA
+236 KGCHIAAIKSGGSAA

-266 DAAVDALFR
+266 DAAVDALFQ

-285 QELTTVCAVFMY
+285 QELTTVCGVFMH
-297 PELKGNRCAVVTHAG
+297 PELKGKRCAVITHAG

-326 MEVPSL
+326 MEVPPL
-332 KEHPKAPELL
+332 KDHPASPALL
-342 SKLFAGSSVGNPI
+342 AKLFGGSSVGNPI

-368 ILDAVENDF
+368 IIDTVENEY

-402 DQKMRTCKKPI
+402 DEKMKTCKKPI

-420 INVKEEIEDFIAKGN
+420 INVKQEIEDFISKGR

-445 NAICKIYNTP
+445 NALVKVYNTP
-455 KPKTGIVESLPI
+455 KPQPEHVELPKV
-467 DKLIISP
+467 D
-474 ANEPA
+474 
-479 NEPDKDAVAAVAE
+479 VA
-492 SIRQWGMLSPITV
+492 
-505 SPKDGNYRV
+505 
-514 VAGAKRVRAA
+514 
-524 ALAGMKEIMAYIQ
+524 
-537 EDAAVSDQPDIDVV
+537 
-551 RIRKTV
+551 RIRATV
-557 ERCKDGYMEIADY
+557 DRCKDGYMEIADY

-586 VSNKE
+586 VSKKE

-630 LDTVAREFDRLI
+630 LDTVAKEFDRLI

-672 HQVFFGLGGIFIE
+672 HQIFFGLGGIFIE
-685 VLKDVESVLV
+685 VLKDVQSALAPITAAEA
-695 PTNKEEVLKKLKNLK
+695 KEMLTKLR
-710 GYKILEGVRGQEGV
+710 GYKILQGVRGQEPV

-731 QIVRVSALVQAAP
+731 QIARVSALVQAAP

>member
-1 MIAKELLNPKSIVI
+1 MIAKELLSPRSIVI
-15 CGVSSDVHKPGG
+15 CGASADIHKPGG
-27 KALKNLLESPF
+27 KALLNLLNSNF
-38 KGQVYAVNPKETE
+38 KGAIYAVNPKETE
-51 VQGVKCYAKVDDLPQ
+51 VQGVKCYAKAEDLPQ

-79 TQTVDVLAKEKG
+79 PSTVDVLTQQKG

-113 KHIVDTIN
+113 KHIVDSIN
-121 SVGGSLI
+121 AVGGSLI
-128 GPNCTGFLNTNYAG
+128 GPNCTGFLNTNYSG
-142 CFDTPIPTLDPKGVD
+142 CFDTPIPALDPKGVD

-236 KGCHIAAIKSGGSVA
+236 KGCHIAAIKSGGSAA

-285 QELTTVCAVFMY
+285 QELTTVCSVFMH
-297 PELKGNRCAVVTHAG
+297 PELKGKRCAVITHAG

-332 KEHPKAPELL
+332 KDHPASPALL
-342 SKLFAGSSVGNPI
+342 EKLFAGSSVGNPI

-368 ILDAVENDF
+368 IIDAVENDYT
-377 DEIDFSVVIFG
+377 DIDFSVVIFG
-388 SPGLFSNKEVYDLL
+388 SPGLFSNREVYALL
-402 DQKMRTCKKPI
+402 NEKMNTCKKPI

-420 INVKEEIEDFIAKGN
+420 INVKDEIDEFIAKGR

-445 NAICKIYNTP
+445 NALCRVYNTP
-455 KPKTGIVESLPI
+455 KPQPEQVE
-467 DKLIISP
+467 
-474 ANEPA
+474 
-479 NEPDKDAVAAVAE
+479 
-492 SIRQWGMLSPITV
+492 
-505 SPKDGNYRV
+505 
-514 VAGAKRVRAA
+514 
-524 ALAGMKEIMAYIQ
+524 
-537 EDAAVSDQPDIDVV
+537 QPSIDVP
-551 RIRKTV
+551 RIRRTI
-557 ERCKDGYMEIADY
+557 ERCHSGYLDIADY

-586 VSNKE
+586 VSTKE
-591 DALAFAKEV
+591 DALAFAHEV
-600 GCSKDV
+600 GCGADT

-630 LDTVAREFDRLI
+630 FETVAREFERLI
-642 VIPETYAVEMY
+642 AIPETYAVEMY
-653 PMLDGTDVYIGA
+653 PMLDGIDVYIGA
-665 IRDPKFG
+665 IRDAKFG
-672 HQVFFGLGGIFIE
+672 HQIFFGLGGIFIE
-685 VLKDVESVLV
+685 VLKDVQSSLAPISAEEA
-695 PTNKEEVLKKLKNLK
+695 KEMFTKLK

-724 NLDLYAD
+724 NLELYAD
-731 QIVRVSALVQAAP
+731 QVARVSALVQAAP
-744 EIAEMDLNPLL
+744 EIVEMDLNPLL

-766 RIRLEK
+766 RIRIEK

>member
-1 MIAKELLNPKSIVI
+1 MIAKELLNPRSIVI
-15 CGVSSDVHKPGG
+15 CGASSDIHKPGG
-27 KALKNLLESPF
+27 KALKNLLESSFSGP
-38 KGQVYAVNPKETE
+38 VYAVNPKETE
-51 VQGVKCYAKVDDLPQ
+51 VQGIKCYAKVEDLPQ

-79 TQTVDVLAKEKG
+79 AQTVDVLTHQKG
-91 TKGFIII
+91 TKGFIIV

-113 KHIVDTIN
+113 KHIVDSIN
-121 SVGGSLI
+121 AVGGSLI
-128 GPNCTGFLNTNYAG
+128 GPNCTGFLNTNYSG
-142 CFDTPIPTLDPKGVD
+142 CFDTPIPKLDPKGVD

-170 EYGMSN
+170 EYGMTN

-208 RSSRVIML
+208 KSSHVIML
-216 YMEKIGDPQRLLKH
+216 YMEKVGDPQRLLKH

-236 KGCHIAAIKSGGSVA
+236 KGCHIAAIKSGGSAA

-285 QELTTVCAVFMY
+285 QELTTVCGVFMY
-297 PELKGNRCAVVTHAG
+297 PEIKGNRCAVITHAG

-317 LTDVLSNGG
+317 LTDVLSNNGI
-326 MEVPSL
+326 EVPSL
-332 KEHPKAPELL
+332 KEHPASPALL
-342 SKLFAGSSVGNPI
+342 EKLFGGSSVGNPI

-368 ILDAVENDF
+368 IIDTVENEYTD
-377 DEIDFSVVIFG
+377 IDFSVVIFG
-388 SPGLFSNKEVYDLL
+388 SPGLFSNREVYALL
-402 DQKMRTCKKPI
+402 DEKMKTCKKPI

-420 INVKEEIEDFIAKGN
+420 INVKDEIQEFIDRGN

-445 NAICKIYNTP
+445 NAICKVYNTP
-455 KPKTGIVESLPI
+455 KPQPENVEQ
-467 DKLIISP
+467 P
-474 ANEPA
+474 A
-479 NEPDKDAVAAVAE
+479 
-492 SIRQWGMLSPITV
+492 
-505 SPKDGNYRV
+505 
-514 VAGAKRVRAA
+514 
-524 ALAGMKEIMAYIQ
+524 
-537 EDAAVSDQPDIDVV
+537 IDVA

-557 ERCKDGYMEIADY
+557 DRCKNGYMEIADY

-586 VSNKE
+586 VSKVE
-591 DALAFAKEV
+591 DAIAFAKEV

-630 LDTVAREFDRLI
+630 LATVEKEFNRLI

-653 PMLDGTDVYIGA
+653 PMLDGTDVFIGA
-665 IRDPKFG
+665 IKDPKFG
-672 HQVFFGLGGIFIE
+672 HQIFFGLGGIFIE
-685 VLKDVESVLV
+685 VLKDVQSALAPISAAEA
-695 PTNKEEVLKKLKNLK
+695 KEALTKLR
-710 GYKILEGVRGQEGV
+710 GYKILQGVRGQEAV

-731 QIVRVSALVQAAP
+731 QIARVSALVQAAP

>member
-1 MIAKELLNPKSIVI
+1 MIAKELLNPKSIVV
-15 CGVSSDVHKPGG
+15 CGASSDIHKPGG

-38 KGQVYAVNPKETE
+38 KGPVYAVNPKETE
-51 VQGVKCYAKVDDLPQ
+51 VQGVKCYAKADDLPQ

-79 TQTVDVLAKEKG
+79 AQTVDVLAKEKG
-91 TKGFIII
+91 CKGFIII

-113 KHIVDTIN
+113 RHIVDTIN

-128 GPNCTGFLNTNYAG
+128 GPNCTGFLNVNYAG
-142 CFDTPIPTLDPKGVD
+142 CFDTPIPTLDPRGVD

-208 RSSRVIML
+208 KSSRVIML

-236 KGCHIAAIKSGGSVA
+236 KGCHIAAIKSGGSAA

-285 QELTTVCAVFMY
+285 QELTTVCGVFMY
-297 PELKGNRCAVVTHAG
+297 PELKGKRCAVITHAG

-332 KEHPKAPELL
+332 KEHPASPALL
-342 SKLFAGSSVGNPI
+342 EKLFAGSSVGNPI
-355 DFLATGTAEQLGY
+355 DFLATGTAEQLGL
-368 ILDAVENDF
+368 ILDTVENEY

-388 SPGLFSNKEVYDLL
+388 SPGLFSNREVYKLL
-402 DQKMRTCKKPI
+402 DEKMRTCKKPI

-420 INVKEEIEDFIAKGN
+420 INVKDEIEEFIAMGN

-445 NAICKIYNTP
+445 NALCKVYHTP
-455 KPKTGIVESLPI
+455 KPQPEHVELP
-467 DKLIISP
+467 
-474 ANEPA
+474 
-479 NEPDKDAVAAVAE
+479 
-492 SIRQWGMLSPITV
+492 Q
-505 SPKDGNYRV
+505 
-514 VAGAKRVRAA
+514 
-524 ALAGMKEIMAYIQ
+524 
-537 EDAAVSDQPDIDVV
+537 IDVA
-551 RIRKTV
+551 RIRRTID
-557 ERCKDGYMEIADY
+557 RCKDGYLEIADY

-586 VSNKE
+586 VSKKD
-591 DALAFAKEV
+591 DALAFAKEA

-618 SDVGGVTLGVKD
+618 SDVGGVTLNVKD
-630 LDTVAREFDRLI
+630 LDTVSKEYDRLMAI
-642 VIPETYAVEMY
+642 KDTYAVEMY
-653 PMLDGTDVYIGA
+653 PMLEGTDVYIGA
-665 IRDPKFG
+665 IKDAKFG

-685 VLKDVESVLV
+685 VLKDVQSALAPITAAEA
-695 PTNKEEVLKKLKNLK
+695 KEMLKQLK
-710 GYKILEGVRGQEGV
+710 GYKILQGVRGQAGV

-731 QIVRVSALVQAAP
+731 QVARVSALVQAAP

-766 RIRLEK
+766 RIRIEK

>member
-1 MIAKELLNPKSIVI
+1 MIAKELLNPRSIVI
-15 CGVSSDVHKPGG
+15 CGASSDVHKPGG

-79 TQTVDVLAKEKG
+79 AQTVDVLAKEKG

-142 CFDTPIPTLDPKGVD
+142 CFDAPIPHLDPKGVD

-208 RSSRVIML
+208 KSSHVIML

-236 KGCHIAAIKSGGSVA
+236 KGCHIAAIKSGGSAA

-285 QELTTVCAVFMY
+285 QELTTVCAVFMH
-297 PELKGNRCAVVTHAG
+297 PEIKGKRCAVITHAG

-332 KEHPKAPELL
+332 KEHPASPALL
-342 SKLFAGSSVGNPI
+342 EKLFAGSSVGNPI

-368 ILDAVENDF
+368 IIDAVENDYT
-377 DEIDFSVVIFG
+377 DIDFSVVIFG

-402 DQKMRTCKKPI
+402 DEKMKTCKKPI

-420 INVKEEIEDFIAKGN
+420 INVKDEIEDFIAKGR

-445 NAICKIYNTP
+445 NAICKVYHTP
-455 KPKTGIVESLPI
+455 KPQPEHVE
-467 DKLIISP
+467 
-474 ANEPA
+474 
-479 NEPDKDAVAAVAE
+479 
-492 SIRQWGMLSPITV
+492 T
-505 SPKDGNYRV
+505 PK
-514 VAGAKRVRAA
+514 
-524 ALAGMKEIMAYIQ
+524 
-537 EDAAVSDQPDIDVV
+537 IDVA

-586 VSNKE
+586 VSKKE

-630 LDTVAREFDRLI
+630 LDTVAKEFDRLI

-653 PMLDGTDVYIGA
+653 PMLDGIDVYIGA
-665 IRDPKFG
+665 IRDAKFG
-672 HQVFFGLGGIFIE
+672 HQIFFGLGGIFIE
-685 VLKDVESVLV
+685 VLKDVQSALAPITAAEA
-695 PTNKEEVLKKLKNLK
+695 KEMLKQLK

-731 QIVRVSALVQAAP
+731 QVARVSALVQAAP

>member
-1 MIAKELLNPKSIVI
+1 MIAKELLNPRSIVI
-15 CGVSSDVHKPGG
+15 CGASSDIHKPGG
-27 KALKNLLESPF
+27 KALKNLLESSFSGP
-38 KGQVYAVNPKETE
+38 VYAVNPKETE
-51 VQGVKCYAKVDDLPQ
+51 VQGIKCYAKVEDLPQ

-79 TQTVDVLAKEKG
+79 AQTVDVLTQQKG
-91 TKGFIII
+91 TKGFIIV

-113 KHIVDTIN
+113 KHIVDSIN
-121 SVGGSLI
+121 AVGGSLI
-128 GPNCTGFLNTNYAG
+128 GPNCTGFLNTNYSG
-142 CFDTPIPTLDPKGVD
+142 CFDTPIPKLDPKGVD

-170 EYGMSN
+170 EYGMTN

-208 RSSRVIML
+208 KSSHVIML
-216 YMEKIGDPQRLLKH
+216 YMEKVGDPQRLLKH

-236 KGCHIAAIKSGGSVA
+236 KGCHIAAIKSGG
-251 GSRAASSHTGALATN
+251 
-266 DAAVDALFR
+266 
-275 KAGIVRCQNR
+275 
-285 QELTTVCAVFMY
+285 LTTVCGVFMY
-297 PELKGNRCAVVTHAG
+297 PEIKGNRCAVITHAG

-317 LTDVLSNGG
+317 LTDVLSNNGI
-326 MEVPSL
+326 EVPSL
-332 KEHPKAPELL
+332 KEHPASPALL
-342 SKLFAGSSVGNPI
+342 EKLFGGSSVGNPI

-368 ILDAVENDF
+368 IIDTVENEYTD
-377 DEIDFSVVIFG
+377 IDFSVVIFG
-388 SPGLFSNKEVYDLL
+388 SPGLFSNREVYALL
-402 DQKMRTCKKPI
+402 DEKMKTCKKPI

-420 INVKEEIEDFIAKGN
+420 INVKDEIQEFIDRGN

-445 NAICKIYNTP
+445 NAICKVYNTP
-455 KPKTGIVESLPI
+455 KPQPENVEQ
-467 DKLIISP
+467 P
-474 ANEPA
+474 A
-479 NEPDKDAVAAVAE
+479 
-492 SIRQWGMLSPITV
+492 
-505 SPKDGNYRV
+505 
-514 VAGAKRVRAA
+514 
-524 ALAGMKEIMAYIQ
+524 
-537 EDAAVSDQPDIDVV
+537 IDVA

-557 ERCKDGYMEIADY
+557 DRCKNGYMEIADY

-586 VSNKE
+586 VSKVE
-591 DALAFAKEV
+591 DAIAFAKEV

-630 LDTVAREFDRLI
+630 LATVEKEFNRLI

-665 IRDPKFG
+665 IKDPKFG
-672 HQVFFGLGGIFIE
+672 HQIFFGLGGIFIE
-685 VLKDVESVLV
+685 VLKDVQSALAPISAAEA
-695 PTNKEEVLKKLKNLK
+695 KEALTKLR
-710 GYKILEGVRGQEGV
+710 GYKILQGVRGQEAV

-731 QIVRVSALVQAAP
+731 QIARVSALVQAAP

>member
-1 MIAKELLNPKSIVI
+1 MIAKELLNPRSIVI
-15 CGVSSDVHKPGG
+15 CGASSDVHKPGG
-27 KALKNLLESPF
+27 KSLKNLLESPF

-51 VQGVKCYAKVDDLPQ
+51 VQGVKCYAKVEDLPQ

-79 TQTVDVLAKEKG
+79 AQTVDVLAKEKG
-91 TKGFIII
+91 CKGFIIV

-104 ENAEGAAIE
+104 ESHEGAEIE

-128 GPNCTGFLNTNYAG
+128 GPNCTGFLNVNYAG
-142 CFDTPIPTLDPKGVD
+142 CFDTPIPPLDPKGVD

-194 EDVLEHLDETFDPE
+194 EDVLEHLDETFNPE
-208 RSSRVIML
+208 TSSHVIML

-236 KGCHIAAIKSGGSVA
+236 KGCHIAAIKSGGSAA
-251 GSRAASSHTGALATN
+251 GIRAASSHTGALATN

-297 PELKGNRCAVVTHAG
+297 PELKGKRCAIVTHAG

-332 KEHPKAPELL
+332 KDHPASPALL
-342 SKLFAGSSVGNPI
+342 EKLFGGSSVGNPI

-368 ILDAVENDF
+368 ILDTVENEYTD
-377 DEIDFSVVIFG
+377 IDFSVVIFG

-420 INVKEEIEDFIAKGN
+420 INVKSEIEDFIAKGN

-445 NAICKIYNTP
+445 NALVKVYHTP
-455 KPKTGIVESLPI
+455 KPQPENVELP
-467 DKLIISP
+467 K
-474 ANEPA
+474 
-479 NEPDKDAVAAVAE
+479 
-492 SIRQWGMLSPITV
+492 
-505 SPKDGNYRV
+505 
-514 VAGAKRVRAA
+514 
-524 ALAGMKEIMAYIQ
+524 
-537 EDAAVSDQPDIDVV
+537 IDVA

-586 VSNKE
+586 VSKKE

-630 LDTVAREFDRLI
+630 LDTVAKEFDRLI

-653 PMLDGTDVYIGA
+653 PMLDGIDVYIGA

-672 HQVFFGLGGIFIE
+672 HQIFFGLGGIFIE
-685 VLKDVESVLV
+685 VLKDVQSALAPITAAEA
-695 PTNKEEVLKKLKNLK
+695 KEMLTKLK
-710 GYKILEGVRGQEGV
+710 GYKILQGVRGQEGV

-731 QIVRVSALVQAAP
+731 QVARVSALVQAAP